1 MPQPSVEQRA
11 AQPYV
16 GIPESITM
24 STFDRVVQR
33 LDQLAIW
40 MAAHGVEPSGPAFVR
55 YRVIDM
61 DRELLVEAG
70 VPVAGPAAGDGDVV
84 AGVLPAGNYATVTHT
99 GHPDEL
105 IGVTGDL
112 LAWAERAGLDF
123 DRWDDPRGDAW
134 ACRVESY
141 LTDPDEEP
149 DMTKWETTLFF
160 RLADPQP

>member
-24 STFDRVVQR
+24 STFDKVVQR

-40 MAAHGVEPSGPAFVR
+40 MAAQGVEPSGPPF
-55 YRVIDM
+55 M
-61 DRELLVEAG
+61 VEAG
-70 VPVAGPAAGDGDVV
+70 VPVGEPVAGDGDVV
-84 AGVLPAGNYATVTHT
+84 AGMLPAGRYATVTHT

-160 RLADPQP
+160 RLADTPR

>member
-24 STFDRVVQR
+24 STFDKVVQR

-40 MAAHGVEPSGPAFVR
+40 MAAQGVEPSGPPFIR

-70 VPVAGPAAGDGDVV
+70 VPVGEPVAGDGDVV
-84 AGVLPAGNYATVTHT
+84 AGMLPAGRYATVTHT

-160 RLADPQP
+160 RLADTPR